1 LLGCGIDLGT
11 SGCRL
16 ALVDSAG
23 LVNQLSCHYPGPFRQ
38 AESWREGVKQLLAQ
52 LPEPQRQGI
61 GAIAIDGTS
70 GTLLACS
77 SKGDPLAAA
86 LAYNDACPE
95 QAEQARQLV
104 PAGGSAASSSGS
116 VARGLQLL
124 DRLKLQPGS
133 DLILRHQA
141 DWLMGWLL
149 GDWRW
154 GEEGNNL
161 RLGWDLLQNQW
172 SGGISHSSWATALP
186 RVLPSGRLVGPIG
199 AAAAAALKLPMDCQI
214 ISGSTDANAAVL
226 AAEPQEGDGVAVLG
240 TTLVLKQF
248 APAPLHGPG
257 VNNHRIAGRWL
268 VGGAS
273 NAGGGVLRQFFSEQQ
288 LEELSRQIQ
297 PEISTG
303 LNLFPLPQR
312 GERFPVDDPQ
322 LEPVLKPRPVSD
334 ALYLQ
339 ALLEGLS
346 TIECQGWQRLEELG
360 APAVQRVLSVGGGAN
375 NPQWRALR
383 QKLLNKPV
391 LNRSK
396 ASPAAA
402 MARLARQTVTLEQSS
417 G

>member
-1 LLGCGIDLGT
+1 MLGCGIDLGT

-16 ALVDSAG
+16 ALVDTTG
-23 LVNQLSCHYPGPFRQ
+23 LIHQLSCPYPGPFHQ
-38 AESWREGVKQLLAQ
+38 AGSWRLAIQQLFAQ
-52 LPEPQRQGI
+52 LPEEQRQQI

-77 SKGDPLAAA
+77 PAGEQLAPA

-95 QAEQARQLV
+95 QAQQTRELV
-104 PAGGSAASSSGS
+104 PNGGSAASSSGS
-116 VARGLQLL
+116 VARSLRLLEQLSAH
-124 DRLKLQPGS
+124 PGS
-133 DLILRHQA
+133 ELLLRHQA

-149 GDWRW
+149 GDWSW

-161 RLGWDLLQNQW
+161 RLGWDLLNNQW
-172 SGGISHSSWATALP
+172 AGGIAGSNWASALP
-186 RVLPSGRLVGPIG
+186 TVIPSGQLVGSIG
-199 AAAAAALKLPMDCQI
+199 DAAAAELKLPASCQI
-214 ISGSTDANAAVL
+214 VSGTTDANAAVL

-248 APAPLHGPG
+248 APEPLSGPG
-257 VNNHRIAGRWL
+257 INNHRIAGRWL

-273 NAGGGVLRQFFSEQQ
+273 NAGGGVLRQFFSDEQ
-288 LEELSRQIQ
+288 LAELSRQIN
-297 PEISTG
+297 PERSTG
-303 LNLFPLPQR
+303 LNLLPLPHK
-312 GERFPVDDPQ
+312 GERFPIDDPE
-322 LEPVLKPRPVSD
+322 LEPVLEPRPVSD

-346 TIECQGWQRLEELG
+346 NIERQGWERLEQLG
-360 APAVQRVLSVGGGAN
+360 APMMQRVLSVGGGAN

-402 MARLARQTVTLEQSS
+402 MSRLARQTATLERSS

>member
-16 ALVDSAG
+16 ALVDAAG
-23 LVNQLSCHYPGPFRQ
+23 PIQQLSCPYPGAFRQ
-38 AESWREGVKQLLAQ
+38 AESWRLGVQQLFAQ
-52 LPEPQRQGI
+52 LQEEQRQQI

-70 GTLLACS
+70 GTLLACRPT
-77 SKGDPLAAA
+77 GEPLAAA

-116 VARGLQLL
+116 VARGLLLL

-133 DLILRHQA
+133 DLLLRHQA

-172 SGGISHSSWATALP
+172 TGGIARSSWAGALP
-186 RVLPSGRLVGPIG
+186 QVIPSGQLVGPIG
-199 AAAAAALKLPMDCQI
+199 AKAAAELKLPASCQI
-214 ISGSTDANAAVL
+214 VSGTTDANAAVL

-248 APAPLHGPG
+248 APEPLKGPG
-257 VNNHRIAGRWL
+257 INNHRIAGRWL

-303 LNLFPLPQR
+303 LNLLPLPQR

-322 LEPVLKPRPVSD
+322 LEPVLEPRPVSD

-346 TIECQGWQRLEELG
+346 TLECQGWQRLEELG

>member
-1 LLGCGIDLGT
+1 MLGCGIDLGT

-16 ALVDSAG
+16 ALVDATG
-23 LVNQLSCHYPGPFRQ
+23 PIQQLSCPYPGAFRQ
-38 AESWREGVKQLLAQ
+38 AESWRLGVQQLFAQ
-52 LPEPQRQGI
+52 LQEEQRQQI

-70 GTLLACS
+70 GTLLACRPT
-77 SKGDPLAAA
+77 GEPLAAA

-116 VARGLQLL
+116 VARGLLLL

-133 DLILRHQA
+133 DLLLRHQA

-172 SGGISHSSWATALP
+172 TGGIARSSWAGALP
-186 RVLPSGRLVGPIG
+186 QVIPSGQLVGPIG
-199 AAAAAALKLPMDCQI
+199 AKAAAELKLPASCQLV
-214 ISGSTDANAAVL
+214 SGTTDANAAVL

-248 APAPLHGPG
+248 APEPLKGPG
-257 VNNHRIAGRWL
+257 INNHRIAGRWL

-303 LNLFPLPQR
+303 LNLLPLPQR

-322 LEPVLKPRPVSD
+322 LESVLEPRPVSD

-346 TIECQGWQRLEELG
+346 TLECQGWQRLEQLG
-360 APAVQRVLSVGGGAN
+360 APAVQRVLSVGGGAK

>member
-186 RVLPSGRLVGPIG
+186 RVLPSGSRVGPIG

>member
-1 LLGCGIDLGT
+1 MLGCGIDLGT

-16 ALVDSAG
+16 ALVDAAG
-23 LVNQLSCHYPGPFRQ
+23 PIQQLSCPYPGPFRQ
-38 AESWREGVKQLLAQ
+38 AESWREGVNQLLAQ

-70 GTLLACS
+70 GTLLACRPT
-77 SKGDPLAAA
+77 GEPLAAA

-116 VARGLQLL
+116 VARGLLLL

-133 DLILRHQA
+133 DLLLRHQA

-172 SGGISHSSWATALP
+172 TGGIARSSWAAALP
-186 RVLPSGRLVGPIG
+186 RVLPSGQLVGPIG
-199 AAAAAALKLPMDCQI
+199 AKAAAELKLPASCQI
-214 ISGSTDANAAVL
+214 VSGTTDANAAVL

-248 APAPLHGPG
+248 APEPLKGPG
-257 VNNHRIAGRWL
+257 INNHRIAGRWL

-288 LEELSRQIQ
+288 LAELSRQIQ

-303 LNLFPLPQR
+303 LNLLPLPQR

-322 LEPVLKPRPVSD
+322 LEPVLEPRPVSD

-346 TIECQGWQRLEELG
+346 TLECQGWQRLEELG